1 MGLVSGPSTS
11 GNMFAL
17 NKFIEENITNVTNI
31 GLLSNSYHY
40 TIIYSFIYK
49 LMSPYSHKHSNFIPI
64 CSEIIEP
71 NNSLQSETLNMI
83 NFESNGMVDLKHDEY
98 SDRLKH
104 YEICNYR
111 QSKLW

>member
-1 MGLVSGPSTS
+1 
-11 GNMFAL
+11 
-17 NKFIEENITNVTNI
+17 
-31 GLLSNSYHY
+31 
-40 TIIYSFIYK
+40 
-49 LMSPYSHKHSNFIPI
+49 MSPYSHKHSNFIPI

-104 YEICNYR
+104 YEILD
-111 QSKLW
+111 QT